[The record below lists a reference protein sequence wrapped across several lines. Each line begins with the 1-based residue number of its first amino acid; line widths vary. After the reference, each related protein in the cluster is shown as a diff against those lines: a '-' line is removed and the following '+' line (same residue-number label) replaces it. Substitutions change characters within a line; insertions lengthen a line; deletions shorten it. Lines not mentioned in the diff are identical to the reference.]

1 MAQQPGRFSFFAP
14 TPQAVDFSP
23 IQRGAE
29 AQANAMLA
37 VGQAIGGG
45 IAKGVERA
53 DIKAKEKQ
61 RDTDIANF
69 QQKMTSPDM
78 TQPIS
83 FSPLESRF
91 GPQLAEADA
100 KYAADSAS
108 NAALGANAPKIPTQA
123 EYRKTAITDYLTK
136 QGYEPDRAG
145 QIYEL
150 LNNPI
155 KGRIIQPEKMMELR
169 AEGLAL
175 VAKGYMSSDELNSL
189 VNDNKVF
196 SDQSEFNRYVTESTN
211 AVMDPGTLSPR
222 AMVEVEKQAKIDVM
236 KEQFAQENQQLKDQ
250 IAAQEKRDT
259 AAQTRALELL
269 AKEQAG
275 RESLATLNAGIE
287 EAKAIYDTERE
298 KELIQKRGEV
308 ERSLNTQRGNI
319 ERRLMELKDE
329 LESEASSKTS
339 GPNMYGKSEQEALD
353 QMARSLTG
361 GQAAAKDVSIV
372 SVLGDTK
379 DAERDAQS
387 LASEIGPIAGAGAP
401 AIVKAARVYIDTTS
415 GQPVVEVSI
424 PEVADTTAEGR
435 AQVDKAL
442 TQILNRR
449 FGKDVLNVVAASQVT
464 SGAANGQS
472 LLNIFRLANEG
483 QLPMGVALS
492 QWSLERA
499 TLASGATQRPP
510 PPPPQP
516 SGTGTQA
523 PTPAARGALPGE
535 DIVGMSS
542 NPNR

>member
-37 VGQAIGGG
+37 AGQAIGGG

-78 TQPIS
+78 TQPLS

-100 KYAADSAS
+100 KYASDSAS
-108 NAALGANAPKIPTQA
+108 SEALGPNAPKIPTQA

-145 QIYEL
+145 QIYDL

-155 KGRIIQPEKMMELR
+155 QGKIIQPEKMMELR

-236 KEQFAQENQQLKDQ
+236 KEQFAFENQQLKTQ
-250 IAAQEKRDT
+250 LEAQTARDT
-259 AAQTRALELL
+259 AAQTRALDLL
-269 AKEQAG
+269 SKEQAG
-275 RESLATLNAGIE
+275 RESLATLNAGLE
-287 EAKAIYDTERE
+287 EAKANNDVGRERQLIEE
-298 KELIQKRGEV
+298 KTKA
-308 ERSLNTQRGNI
+308 ERALNEQRGRI
-319 ERRLMELKDE
+319 ERNLLQFKDG
-329 LESEASSKTS
+329 LESEAGSKKS
-339 GPNMYGKSEQEALD
+339 GPNMYGKSEQEAVD
-353 QMARSLTG
+353 QMARSLMG
-361 GQAAAKDVSIV
+361 GESAAKDVSIV

-387 LASEIGPIAGAGAP
+387 IVNQIGPIAGGEVPKAVA
-401 AIVKAARVYIDTTS
+401 AARVYVDTTS

-424 PEVADTTAEGR
+424 PTDAVVSPESRAE
-435 AQVDKAL
+435 VDKAL
-442 TQILNRR
+442 TNILNRR

-472 LLNIFRLANEG
+472 LLNIFKLANDG
-483 QLPMGVALS
+483 QLPMGAALS

-499 TLASGATQRPP
+499 SAARGATQRPP
-510 PPPPQP
+510 PSPSPTPP
-516 SGTGTQA
+516 SGTGTQG
-523 PTPAARGALPGE
+523 RGTLAGE
-535 DIVGMSS
+535 DIVG
-542 NPNR
+542 PIR

>member
-37 VGQAIGGG
+37 AGQSIASG
-45 IAKGVERA
+45 IYKGVERA

-78 TQPIS
+78 TQTLS
-83 FSPLESRF
+83 FSPIESRF

-100 KYAADSAS
+100 KYASDFAN
-108 NAALGANAPKIPTQA
+108 NAAAGPNAPKIPTQA

-145 QIYEL
+145 QIYDL

-155 KGRIIQPEKMMELR
+155 QGKIIQPEKMMELR

-236 KEQFAQENQQLKDQ
+236 KEQFALENQQLKTQLD
-250 IAAQEKRDT
+250 AQTARDT
-259 AAQTRALELL
+259 AAQTRALDLL
-269 AKEQAG
+269 SKEQAG
-275 RESLATLNAGIE
+275 RESLATLNAE
-287 EAKAIYDTERE
+287 LDEAKAKNDVERE
-298 KELIQKRGEV
+298 KQLIEEKTKA
-308 ERSLNTQRGNI
+308 ERALNEQRGRI
-319 ERRLMELKDE
+319 ERNLLQFKDG
-329 LESEASSKTS
+329 LESEAGSKTS
-339 GPNMYGKSEQEALD
+339 GPNMYGKSEQEAVD
-353 QMARSLTG
+353 QMARSLMG
-361 GQAAAKDVSIV
+361 SQSAAKDVSIV

-387 LASEIGPIAGAGAP
+387 IVNQIGPISGGDVPKA
-401 AIVKAARVYIDTTS
+401 VKAARVYVDTTS
-415 GQPVVEVSI
+415 GQPVVEVLI
-424 PEVADTTAEGR
+424 PTDADSSPESRAE
-435 AQVDKAL
+435 VDKAL
-442 TQILNRR
+442 TAILNRK
-449 FGKDVLNVVAASQVT
+449 FGKDVLNVVAASQAT

-472 LLNIFRLANEG
+472 LLNIFQLANEG
-483 QLPMGVALS
+483 RLPMGAVLS
-492 QWSLERA
+492 QWALERA
-499 TLASGATQRPP
+499 SAARGATQRPP
-510 PPPPQP
+510 PPPPPTPAP
-516 SGTGTQA
+516 SGTGTQG
-523 PTPAARGALPGE
+523 RGELPGG
-535 DIVGMSS
+535 DIVG
-542 NPNR
+542 PIR

>member
-14 TPQAVDFSP
+14 TPQAFDFSP

-29 AQANAMLA
+29 AQANAMA
-37 VGQAIGGG
+37 AAGQAIASG
-45 IAKGVERA
+45 IYKGVERA

-69 QQKMTSPDM
+69 QQKMTAPEM
-78 TQPIS
+78 TQSIS

-100 KYAADSAS
+100 KYAADFAS

-145 QIYEL
+145 QIYDL

-155 KGRIIQPEKMMELR
+155 QGKIIQPEKMMELR

-189 VNDNKVF
+189 VNNSKVF

-211 AVMDPGTLSPR
+211 AVMDPGTLSPK

-250 IAAQEKRDT
+250 IAAQERRDT

-287 EAKAIYDTERE
+287 EAKAIYDVERE
-298 KELIQKRGEV
+298 KQLLEEKTKA
-308 ERSLNTQRGNI
+308 ERALNEQRGRI
-319 ERRLMELKDE
+319 ERRLMEFKDD
-329 LESEASSKTS
+329 LESQAGSKTS
-339 GPNMYGKSEQEALD
+339 GPNVYGKSEQEAID

-361 GQAAAKDVSIV
+361 GQSAARDVSIV
-372 SVLGDTK
+372 SVLGDTN
-379 DAERDAQS
+379 DAVLDAKNI
-387 LASEIGPIAGAGAP
+387 AKEIGPLAGKDIEQYVAGS
-401 AIVKAARVYIDTTS
+401 RVYIDTTS
-415 GQPVVEVSI
+415 GEPRVEV
-424 PEVADTTAEGR
+424 EVKGLEGDPAIRAEL
-435 AQVDKAL
+435 DKAL
-442 TQILNRR
+442 TNIIIRR
-449 FGKDVLNVVAASQVT
+449 YGKDAVNVIAAGQVT
-464 SGAANGQS
+464 SGAASGQS
-472 LLNIFRLANEG
+472 LLNILKLANEG
-483 QLPMGVALS
+483 QLPMGAALS

-499 TLASGATQRPP
+499 SAARGATQRPP
-510 PPPPQP
+510 PPPSSAQTPAPP
-516 SGTGTQA
+516 SGTGTQS
-523 PTPAARGALPGE
+523 RGTLPGE
-535 DIVGMSS
+535 DIVG
-542 NPNR
+542 PIR

>member
-37 VGQAIGGG
+37 AGQAIGGG

-100 KYAADSAS
+100 KYAADFAS

-155 KGRIIQPEKMMELR
+155 KGKIIQPEKMMELR

-189 VNDNKVF
+189 VSDNKVF
-196 SDQSEFNRYVTESTN
+196 SDQSEFNRYVTENTN
-211 AVMDPGTLSPR
+211 AVMGGGALSPK

-236 KEQFAQENQQLKDQ
+236 KEQFALENQQLKDQ

-259 AAQTRALELL
+259 AAQTRALDLL

-308 ERSLNTQRGNI
+308 ERSLNTQRGQI
-319 ERRLMELKDE
+319 ERKLMELKDD

-361 GQAAAKDVSIV
+361 GQAAARDVSIV

-387 LASEIGPIAGAGAP
+387 LASQIGPIEGANA
-401 AIVKAARVYIDTTS
+401 ASVVKAARVYIDTTS
-415 GQPVVEVSI
+415 GQPVVEVMI
-424 PEVADTTAEGR
+424 PSDAGGSPDSR

-442 TQILNRR
+442 TDILKRK
-449 FGKDVLNVVAASQVT
+449 FGKDVLNVVAASQVS

-483 QLPMGVALS
+483 QLPMGAVLS

-499 TLASGATQRPP
+499 SAARGATQRPP
-510 PPPPQP
+510 SSPSPTPP

-523 PTPAARGALPGE
+523 PAPQGRGELPGG
-535 DIVGMSS
+535 DIVGS
-542 NPNR
+542 N